1 MISHPQAHTSAT
13 ISQFLGLVRVG
24 MLLRH
29 VSVAPFPL
37 ALSVA
42 AYNRLAKTGPE
53 LRTCLY
59 VCDVDGLAGSVVG
72 SRNLHLGTRE
82 TLSLFLVVQL
92 IDHLIGAI
100 EQHIFAAYAHAPVG
114 TILGALALVHHG
126 SMSAEQCALLIHDFA
141 GIRLGLLSCQAYC

>member
-1 MISHPQAHTSAT
+1 MPCGCDSWAASTVRNGVPGGNVLMISHPQAHMSAT

-82 TLSLFLVVQL
+82 TLSLFLVV
-92 IDHLIGAI
+92 
-100 EQHIFAAYAHAPVG
+100 
-114 TILGALALVHHG
+114 
-126 SMSAEQCALLIHDFA
+126 
-141 GIRLGLLSCQAYC
+141 